1 MNRGGFGPFSYI
13 LLMKSKARIRLSG
26 YDVDLVNGVCENIK
40 NIVESGKVDIAGP
53 IPLPT
58 KKMRVTTRKAVSG
71 DGTASWERWE
81 MRIHKRL
88 LDVEPNERVL
98 RQVMRIPVPD
108 GVNIEIEVKT

>member
-1 MNRGGFGPFSYI
+1 MEQRGLRPLLYI
-13 LLMKSKARIRLSG
+13 LLMKTKARIRLSG
-26 YDVDLVNGVCENIK
+26 YDVNLVNGVCSQIT
-40 NIVESGKVDIAGP
+40 NIVEDSKVEMAGP

-58 KKMRVTTRKAVSG
+58 KKMKVTTRKAVSG

-98 RQVMRIPVPD
+98 RQIMRIQVPD